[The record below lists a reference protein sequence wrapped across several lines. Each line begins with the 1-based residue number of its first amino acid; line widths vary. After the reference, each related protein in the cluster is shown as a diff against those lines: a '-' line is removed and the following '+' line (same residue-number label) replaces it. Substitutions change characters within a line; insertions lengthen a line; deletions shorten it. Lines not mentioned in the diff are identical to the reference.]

1 MSTPAIRAASPSR
14 LRAGCICRAAEMAG
28 PVYDEGVVPPGIN
41 RVAIMGC
48 TILAVIMQAL
58 DTTIANVALPY
69 MQGTV
74 AASADQISWVLTSY
88 IVASAIMTPPSAF
101 LTSRFG
107 RKRIL
112 LISVAGFVITS
123 MMCGAAQSLTQIV
136 LFRFLQGCFGAALVP
151 ISQSVTLD
159 VFTLA
164 ERGTAMGI
172 FGVAVMVGPV
182 FGPMI
187 GGWLTDHINWRW
199 IFYINLPL
207 GALAFFGISYFMY
220 ETKSSRV
227 MKLDWLGFGSLS
239 IAIAALQLFLDR
251 GNQLDWFSA
260 FEIICYAVVAAS
272 ALYIFLVHI
281 FTTKDPFINPKLF
294 LDSNYAIGISFTF
307 IVGITYLSSLALL
320 TPYLQTLMGYP
331 IITAGVVMGPRG
343 LGTMIC
349 MFVVGKMIG
358 RVDIRYL
365 LLIGF
370 GLTAW
375 SMYDMTAWTPD
386 ISQGT
391 IAWVGFI
398 QGCGLG
404 FLFVPMSTVTF
415 ATLAPRYR
423 GEATGM
429 YNLARNTGS
438 AVGISIVE
446 ALLIRNTQVNHANLG
461 EHITAYNRVFDNVA
475 VLHSMSPWTLS
486 GRAALDNLVT
496 TQSAV
501 IAYMN
506 DFKLLMILALLAMPL
521 VFLLRKGGGQRA
533 KVEAAVAVE

>member
-1 MSTPAIRAASPSR
+1 
-14 LRAGCICRAAEMAG
+14 MAG
-28 PVYDEGVVPPGIN
+28 AVYDEGVVPPGIN

-101 LTSRFG
+101 LIGRFG

-123 MMCGAAQSLTQIV
+123 MMCGAAQSLTQLV

-343 LGTMIC
+343 IGTMIC
-349 MFVVGKMIG
+349 MFVVGKLIN

-370 GLTAW
+370 GITAW

-446 ALLIRNTQVNHANLG
+446 ALLIRNTQVNHANLS
-461 EHITAYNRVFDNVA
+461 EHVTAYNRVFDNVA

-496 TQSAV
+496 MQSAV

-533 KVEAAVAVE
+533 QAEAAVAVE